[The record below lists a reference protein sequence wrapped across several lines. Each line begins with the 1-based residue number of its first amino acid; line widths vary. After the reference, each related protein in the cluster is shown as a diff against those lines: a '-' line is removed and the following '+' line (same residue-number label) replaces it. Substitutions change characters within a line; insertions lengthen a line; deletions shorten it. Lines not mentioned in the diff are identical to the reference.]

1 MHQPGGAG
9 RASTNRGL
17 SIEPVTAMSSSLSS
31 ATSGE
36 EGTHRALQMN
46 RHSYMSNPHASAPE
60 NDPQVPPRDIAGW
73 IVEPI
78 AFPREAGVSPGDV
91 GVGNG
96 SADDASRHAQTASE
110 SQLYLLQDRQ
120 QQLQQQQQQ
129 QQRQEAQSASTVA
142 TLVIVSVFTYA
153 LYHAS
158 VEALV
163 VERSRSFFEGTSG
176 VEEAFHYGRD
186 IASAAKVTFNG
197 SVSGSLGDN
206 EVDGEGFQ
214 EAEESPVS
222 MVWGRGVSLVT
233 VSVWQS
239 LSALGT
245 GFIASRFW
253 RRGRKP
259 EPSVLSDADRVS
271 QAFGCC
277 YHLGDWFVITSVDQ

>member
-9 RASTNRGL
+9 SGRATNDRGL
-17 SIEPVTAMSSSLSS
+17 SIEPVIAMSSSLSS
-31 ATSGE
+31 ATSGA
-36 EGTHRALQMN
+36 EGTHRALHMS

-60 NDPQVPPRDIAGW
+60 NGPQVPPRDITGW

-78 AFPREAGVSPGDV
+78 EAGVSQG
-91 GVGNG
+91 GVGAG
-96 SADDASRHAQTASE
+96 SGPADDPSRNAQTASE
-110 SQLYLLQDRQ
+110 SRLYLLQDR
-120 QQLQQQQQQ
+120 QQQQQ
-129 QQRQEAQSASTVA
+129 QQRQEAQSASIVA
-142 TLVIVSVFTYA
+142 TLIITSVFTYA

-163 VERSRSFFEGTSG
+163 EERTRSFFEGASG
-176 VEEAFHYGRD
+176 VEEAFHYGRG

-214 EAEESPVS
+214 EAEASPVS

-239 LSALGT
+239 LSALGA

-271 QAFGCC
+271 QAFGGF
-277 YHLGDWFVITSVDQ
+277 HR